1 MSNCFQLF
9 SINNLHPE
17 KDDAIILYFNKLNFA
32 VKADV
37 ETFYDTLGGVL
48 AVVESKASNSYLI
61 CFLINQR
68 NFLAA
73 QFPFLIKENDLE
85 FLEKNL

>member
-1 MSNCFQLF
+1 
-9 SINNLHPE
+9 LHPE

-48 AVVESKASNSYLI
+48 AVVESKASNL
-61 CFLINQR
+61 FFN
-68 NFLAA
+68 
-73 QFPFLIKENDLE
+73 
-85 FLEKNL
+85 